1 MQTSLSHFVT
11 LFTETTKKLVPV
23 FCPSVKLSSHSARL
37 SPSHAPAYPWMR
49 ETPVLLFSVF
59 SSLMNYC

>member
-1 MQTSLSHFVT
+1 MQRSPSHYVS

-23 FCPSVKLSSHSARL
+23 FGLSVKLSSHSARL

-59 SSLMNYC
+59 SSLMNFC